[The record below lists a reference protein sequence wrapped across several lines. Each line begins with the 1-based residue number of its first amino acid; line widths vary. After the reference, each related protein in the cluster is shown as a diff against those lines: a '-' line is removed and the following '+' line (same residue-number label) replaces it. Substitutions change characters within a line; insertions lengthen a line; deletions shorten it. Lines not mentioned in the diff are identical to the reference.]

1 LTGRRLTSQL
11 FFADSFSKQ
20 VYSGRPY
27 STDTGQDTFNSN
39 DTLFDEQLLLTL
51 QEEGEG
57 VLGIMT
63 FDVERPS

>member
-1 LTGRRLTSQL
+1 VLTSQL

-20 VYSGRPY
+20 VYRNPPY
-27 STDTGQDTFNSN
+27 STHTGQDTFNSN
-39 DTLFDEQLLLTL
+39 DTIFDEQLLLTL

-63 FDVERPS
+63 FAVER